1 MIQDE
6 MINAAGL
13 SDYIKSMKCL
23 NFSFY
28 SLFST
33 FLPFRNFLF
42 QPGKYNIDADT
53 DTKVER

>member
-1 MIQDE
+1 